1 MNHLKHPIAIA
12 NWLFFVAFT
21 VFIMI
26 VIGGITRLTESGLSI
41 TEWKLIA
48 GALPPLNQAAWIS
61 EFEKYKLIPEFIEI
75 NGPAGM
81 GLAEFKF
88 IYFWEW
94 IHRFWGRMI
103 GLVFAV
109 PFAWFLLKGKLLI
122 VTENEEKEVIA
133 PFFSTSLGGTKKV
146 VHAVEDCIFINV
158 HPNPSNDKKLKNI
171 EENIVVDNYKKY
183 NKFLISTNKN
193 KLKK

>member
-1 MNHLKHPIAIA
+1 MSNITKQQKKFRDQIEDLENSLLQSDDSRVAKGNSDMFPLKHY
-12 NWLFFVAFT
+12 FV
-21 VFIMI
+21 
-26 VIGGITRLTESGLSI
+26 EGLYI
-41 TEWKLIA
+41 REM
-48 GALPPLNQAAWIS
+48 
-61 EFEKYKLIPEFIEI
+61 FIEKGSFCI
-75 NGPAGM
+75 G
-81 GLAEFKF
+81 K
-88 IYFWEW
+88 
-94 IHRFWGRMI
+94 IHKHDH
-103 GLVFAV
+103 
-109 PFAWFLLKGKLLI
+109 AWFLLKGKLLI